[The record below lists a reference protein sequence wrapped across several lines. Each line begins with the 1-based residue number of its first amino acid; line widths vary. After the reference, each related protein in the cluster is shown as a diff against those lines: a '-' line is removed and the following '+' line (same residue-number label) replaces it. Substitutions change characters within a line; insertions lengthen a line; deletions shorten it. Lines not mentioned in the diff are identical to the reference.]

1 MPILTTKFVSVL
13 QASFPKIDINHII
26 EACLDLVINTKGL
39 DMLKIVHTDDFNSSS
54 TETLIHNHIHTDQV
68 NEKKRMHIDSIRRWN
83 ESFPDSMKQNTTSSY
98 DPPNIETFED
108 EDVFPLRVPNKEIS
122 TEYTAKNKLLPK
134 FSELNE
140 ISSDTNPV
148 SIKSRLYSLAKCKD
162 SEDNAE
168 SNCVL
173 ASSDGKFSNKESK
186 KKYSLSN
193 EEKQTT
199 KPMGTIFPEESS
211 TRNNDEFILSQNSKP
226 NFKDTSDS
234 KPKTP
239 LLPLPPDPQHLSL
252 YISQHL
258 NPQLNFD
265 GASNNTQ
272 ARSKASHP
280 SPPLLPLPTNPKDSL
295 VYKNLSSG
303 FSTNFE
309 ESNTMPSTSN
319 ISHCFSPLLPT
330 PSNFKD
336 SSSEFSWPSNESSDF
351 NATPTFI
358 AEPNIASSRFKKRCR
373 SPLLPLPSISIQ
385 DSSTKSIQSSYNYTS
400 LDNSVNTSTDEGAEK
415 SSSETS
421 HHFTSQLLPPPP
433 LPPFS
438 LFLPPDFTP
447 FNSDPSKS
455 SMNATEKELGDDDN
469 LIEFHDH
476 EQLSKGNVSVLQ
488 NSQDAVSTESHTSNT
503 NKKELYFNSTKKQ
516 ICIVSKCR
524 NNFSVCLKLEVEQLR
539 NSCQALISRTLKV
552 NRTVEDVDRLLK
564 ILKRLPENIDE
575 VLPLFSSVQ
584 EHQHLSVVREIYMKT
599 FNAFNNVDRYD
610 LMESSLKNLPSE
622 FWSSPTVW
630 KDFLIIIIRISH
642 LDLLAVTV
650 DILCKFKKHI
660 TNKKVVEFF
669 LLYLVGTD
677 DAVYHLK
684 RVLHALRPEEYEHC
698 LTKVFKELF
707 LKAVESENHLNVCNQ
722 LLKFCPSIM
731 KHMIMIDKDI
741 LMQVEKHFLE
751 LNFEISAG
759 LLDVFFR
766 SCQFFD
772 SREFKEAVLNRRK
785 TQFSKK
791 IGCSRRPWCCP
802 NCLFT
807 TVFFSLQNDHEKA
820 ITIQKHVTDG
830 NYICVLNLLEIKDF
844 DVQVL
849 IDGCVCGIIEED
861 SPCNIIFDSFLSHYQ
876 PDIRMEKTFFE
887 GLSWSL
893 FLTLKQ
899 TDQIEEACLV
909 AHTIIHREINFE
921 FSKGYTGNKSLII
934 AKVLL
939 QQNKLLD
946 VWGVLNIN
954 NYAKP
959 SCELPTNL
967 YQLQQKE
974 HLLFLYECIVKFFEG
989 RDFKYSFLLLAN
1001 VMKMYKNKS
1010 LLYELFGLGLM
1021 HSEIEY
1027 FSYLA
1032 LTLYRL
1038 YYELFQEDNLLP
1050 IEINSFTERSI
1061 ISCAV
1066 NSNQW
1071 IIAEHLFTSGQL
1083 KGYLPMQNV
1092 SRGLL
1097 RVQLKPFHILIH
1109 SYMTKAE
1116 ILLTFLQ
1123 FFKELKTLVHDR
1135 IVQNP
1140 GSVKNVF
1147 DIFTLTICVEE
1158 LHLPDHGP
1166 GDINSSSI
1174 CSYSILDAKSR
1185 IHEVCQ
1191 QSLKPPL
1198 SVYEYDKYDGKF
1210 LKIYGEDFYAY
1221 ITNQQLPIMNEKVID
1236 LTRTKSGITPPVDH
1250 WLISDY
1256 SS

>member
-1 MPILTTKFVSVL
+1 MTLQILK
-13 QASFPKIDINHII
+13 
-26 EACLDLVINTKGL
+26 
-39 DMLKIVHTDDFNSSS
+39 
-54 TETLIHNHIHTDQV
+54 
-68 NEKKRMHIDSIRRWN
+68 
-83 ESFPDSMKQNTTSSY
+83 
-98 DPPNIETFED
+98 TFED
-108 EDVFPLRVPNKEIS
+108 EDVLSIFANEEEETFNVNNADKFSNLIEISPLRVPNKEIS

-358 AEPNIASSRFKKRCR
+358 AEPNIASS
-373 SPLLPLPSISIQ
+373 
-385 DSSTKSIQSSYNYTS
+385 
-400 LDNSVNTSTDEGAEK
+400 
-415 SSSETS
+415 
-421 HHFTSQLLPPPP
+421 
-433 LPPFS
+433 
-438 LFLPPDFTP
+438 
-447 FNSDPSKS
+447 

-516 ICIVSKCR
+516 ICASILRKRGKCER
-524 NNFSVCLKLEVEQLR
+524 YRCTFNHHIE
-539 NSCQALISRTLKV
+539 
-552 NRTVEDVDRLLK
+552 TVEDVDRLLK

-584 EHQHLSVVREIYMKT
+584 EHQHLSVVREIYMKRSMLLT
-599 FNAFNNVDRYD
+599 I
-610 LMESSLKNLPSE
+610 
-622 FWSSPTVW
+622 SPTVW

-741 LMQVEKHFLE
+741 LMQVGKALSRTE
-751 LNFEISAG
+751 LRNQCWIT
-759 LLDVFFR
+759 R
-766 SCQFFD
+766 
-772 SREFKEAVLNRRK
+772 
-785 TQFSKK
+785 T
-791 IGCSRRPWCCP
+791 
-802 NCLFT
+802 
-807 TVFFSLQNDHEKA
+807 FSLDLA
-820 ITIQKHVTDG
+820 
-830 NYICVLNLLEIKDF
+830 
-844 DVQVL
+844 
-849 IDGCVCGIIEED
+849 
-861 SPCNIIFDSFLSHYQ
+861 SFLI
-876 PDIRMEKTFFE
+876 PGNLKK
-887 GLSWSL
+887 LS
-893 FLTLKQ
+893 
-899 TDQIEEACLV
+899 
-909 AHTIIHREINFE
+909 
-921 FSKGYTGNKSLII
+921 
-934 AKVLL
+934 
-939 QQNKLLD
+939 
-946 VWGVLNIN
+946 
-954 NYAKP
+954 
-959 SCELPTNL
+959 
-967 YQLQQKE
+967 
-974 HLLFLYECIVKFFEG
+974 
-989 RDFKYSFLLLAN
+989 
-1001 VMKMYKNKS
+1001 
-1010 LLYELFGLGLM
+1010 
-1021 HSEIEY
+1021 
-1027 FSYLA
+1027 
-1032 LTLYRL
+1032 
-1038 YYELFQEDNLLP
+1038 
-1050 IEINSFTERSI
+1050 
-1061 ISCAV
+1061 
-1066 NSNQW
+1066 
-1071 IIAEHLFTSGQL
+1071 
-1083 KGYLPMQNV
+1083 
-1092 SRGLL
+1092 
-1097 RVQLKPFHILIH
+1097 
-1109 SYMTKAE
+1109 
-1116 ILLTFLQ
+1116 
-1123 FFKELKTLVHDR
+1123 
-1135 IVQNP
+1135 
-1140 GSVKNVF
+1140 
-1147 DIFTLTICVEE
+1147 
-1158 LHLPDHGP
+1158 
-1166 GDINSSSI
+1166 
-1174 CSYSILDAKSR
+1174 
-1185 IHEVCQ
+1185 
-1191 QSLKPPL
+1191 
-1198 SVYEYDKYDGKF
+1198 
-1210 LKIYGEDFYAY
+1210 
-1221 ITNQQLPIMNEKVID
+1221 
-1236 LTRTKSGITPPVDH
+1236 
-1250 WLISDY
+1250 
-1256 SS
+1256 